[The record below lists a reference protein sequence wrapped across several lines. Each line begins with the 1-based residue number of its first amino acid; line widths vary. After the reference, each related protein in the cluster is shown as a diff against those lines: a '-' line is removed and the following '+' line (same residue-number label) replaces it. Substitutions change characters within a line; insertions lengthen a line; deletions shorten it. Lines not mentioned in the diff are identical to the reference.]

1 MTCRRRAFTITELLA
16 VLILLTVFSLIA
28 GKLFHATFTLARTAS
43 QTQDAIATF
52 DSAVA
57 AIRAD
62 VWSARKLDVQP
73 QSINL
78 GGTTWKIAGADLSRT
93 EGERIRRWTVS
104 PGMTFRSEGPV
115 LVMILP
121 ESKTTHGGEVRMLS
135 QVQLL
140 ARLTQ

>member
-1 MTCRRRAFTITELLA
+1 MTPRRRAFTITELLA

-52 DSAVA
+52 DSAIA

-62 VWSARKLDVQP
+62 VWSARNVTVEP

-78 GGTTWKIAGADLSRT
+78 EGITWKIAGADLSRT
-93 EGERIRRWTVS
+93 EGERIRHWTVP
-104 PGMTFRSEGPV
+104 PGITFSGDGAGV
-115 LVMILP
+115 GLVLP
-121 ESKTTHGGEVRMLS
+121 ESKTAHGGGVRLLGLGRRPAEV
-135 QVQLL
+135 
-140 ARLTQ
+140 TH